1 MADFQTTY
9 RNALGRVGKSF
20 KTLRVDSVYPA
31 YISWSTQTAM
41 YLCSCSA
48 CGATKVNRTF
58 KELRI
63 KFNCP
68 SCDARRRNAPKKTV
82 EEIKKPTTNKT
93 NDKYAI
99 YQELENLFME
109 AA

>member
-9 RNALGRVGKSF
+9 RNALGRVGKQF
-20 KTLRVDSVYPA
+20 KTLKVDSVYPA

-58 KELRI
+58 KELNL

-68 SCDARRRNAPKKTV
+68 SCDARRRNAPKKQEV
-82 EEIKKPTTNKT
+82 SHNKPTTNQTK
-93 NDKYAI
+93 DKYAI
-99 YQELENLFME
+99 YQELEDLFME